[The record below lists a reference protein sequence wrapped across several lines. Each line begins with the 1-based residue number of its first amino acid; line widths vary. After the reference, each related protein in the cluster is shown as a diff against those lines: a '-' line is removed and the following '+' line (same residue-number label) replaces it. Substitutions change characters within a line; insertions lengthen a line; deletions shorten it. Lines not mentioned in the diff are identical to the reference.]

1 MAPIE
6 DHMVAIASY
15 VEVRGGEIR
24 TEPGQLIKEIAEAV
38 FGVELEP
45 GLLHR
50 SREYC
55 ATARALVELEAIGL
69 IGVER
74 AGWHRSERAN
84 KLVAVRLLP

>member
-1 MAPIE
+1 MVPIE

-15 VEVRGGEIR
+15 VELRGGEVR

-38 FGVELEP
+38 FGIELEP
-45 GLLHR
+45 GYLHR

-55 ATARALVELEAIGL
+55 VTARALVDLEAIGL
-69 IGVER
+69 VEIER

>member
-6 DHMVAIASY
+6 DHMVAIAGY
-15 VEVRGGEIR
+15 VELRGGEVR

-38 FGVELEP
+38 FGVELEV

-55 ATARALVELEAIGL
+55 VTARALLGLEAIGL
-69 IGVER
+69 VEIER
-74 AGWHRSERAN
+74 AGWHQSERAN